1 MTSIYFVRH
10 AKPNHAHED
19 DRTRPL
25 TEEGINDAKQVIEV
39 LSSIHLDYAVSSPYK
54 RSIDTIT
61 PCAKLHNLIV
71 DTDERFREREK
82 GVNGNNIEMF
92 NKRWNDFNYHE
103 EGGESLQMVQ
113 DRNIEVL
120 FEILDNHKNENI
132 IVGTHG
138 TALSTILNYFD
149 SEFLCEEFLEIIDY
163 MPYII
168 RLDFECR
175 ECVGKE
181 EILIVEKEYKQ
192 KT

>member
-10 AKPNHAHED
+10 AKPNHANGD

-25 TEEGINDAKQVIEV
+25 TEEGINDAKQVVEV
-39 LSSIHLDYAVSSPYK
+39 LSDIHLDYAISSPYK
-54 RSIDTIT
+54 RSSDTIKE
-61 PCAKLHNLIV
+61 CAKLHNLLV
-71 DTDERFREREK
+71 DTDERLREREK
-82 GVNGNNIEMF
+82 GVNGNNLEMF
-92 NKRWNDFNYHE
+92 KKRWNDFNYHE

-113 DRNIEVL
+113 DRNVEAL

-149 SEFLCEEFLEIIDY
+149 NEFLCDEFLRIIDY

-168 RLDFECR
+168 RLDFEER

-181 EILIVEKEYKQ
+181 EILIIEKEYR
-192 KT
+192 